1 MTTPVERRGFLRFLV
16 YPVLRPV
23 YHPARYYYRLFRI
36 RTAGLNVSEPRSISM
51 DSSHEDLAVRMK
63 TAVLPRVRWIHVTLD
78 SGEIRNN
85 LELYF
90 ERHRELYDIDKGRG
104 KALEHALGLEL
115 QIGR

>member
-1 MTTPVERRGFLRFLV
+1 
-16 YPVLRPV
+16 
-23 YHPARYYYRLFRI
+23 
-36 RTAGLNVSEPRSISM
+36 
-51 DSSHEDLAVRMK
+51 MK
-63 TAVLPRVRWIHVTLD
+63 TAVSPRVRWIHVTLD

-115 QIGR
+115 LDFSRVRRYCVLRKSDTEDIC